1 MSGHF
6 LTFRKIEWNYCV
18 VCGLVWKSN
27 AVQSVE
33 RLLMFRLLVVTLIT
47 FVRSCTSVSG
57 NWQLMDCFSRATA
70 SAAALHCPVCP
81 HAWTANA
88 AQKYFNFTRKYL
100 KQRRKYLVKC
110 NHWSTLNCGSEMR
123 SFYSLEMFQRKVN
136 PKEILGYFCDV
147 GPWPYSHVILTPSGR
162 LHCSC
167 PAAAW
172 SATPR
177 RPPPPGQSWAPPPAR
192 TGSSHPPP
200 PPATGTQSHRGRARQ
215 VRAWRILDWIFF
227 EWILRLLC
235 LIWLRWVWN

>member
-6 LTFRKIEWNYCV
+6 LTSRKIEWNYCV

-47 FVRSCTSVSG
+47 FVRSCTSLSG

-147 GPWPYSHVILTPSGR
+147 GG
-162 LHCSC
+162 LHETCWC
-167 PAAAW
+167 DH
-172 SATPR
+172 T
-177 RPPPPGQSWAPPPAR
+177 
-192 TGSSHPPP
+192 HM
-200 PPATGTQSHRGRARQ
+200 
-215 VRAWRILDWIFF
+215 
-227 EWILRLLC
+227 
-235 LIWLRWVWN
+235 